1 MRENVEQTWTPAS
14 LLLIASL
21 AAGAVTSSR
30 PQVRSTDPGRGLEA
44 ASAFAQCTA
53 PLAMRSDRRL
63 EIGRRIA
70 PRQAASVLAM
80 LAAPRARFAL
90 R

>member
-21 AAGAVTSSR
+21 AAGAASSNR
-30 PQVRSTDPGRGLEA
+30 LHVRAADVGLVLDA
-44 ASAFAQCTA
+44 ATPVAQCAA
-53 PLAMRSDRRL
+53 PAAMPSERRL

-70 PRQAASVLAM
+70 PRQAAAVLAV
-80 LAAPRARFAL
+80 LTAPRARFAM